1 MAFGNQTWRV
11 VVLTVLRSSQSS
23 HPNWEVTSVPL
34 NLEEPSS
41 IVQLL
46 LLWPSSQILSFLIC
60 NVLIKS
66 MKESNSAWHKS
77 SSSRYITVIWFVG
90 MCVCQHA
97 CVHAHMNVCSCGSQ
111 KASSGIVPQILS
123 TRVFCFFFFFFTQ
136 CISSV
141 LKLSK
146 WLASDPQHPR
156 LLQLSSSGF
165 TSKHSYPWDF
175 AWEFCESNSGLCV
188 LKINTS
194 QLGFL
199 PNPGHSAWGLSS
211 AFLPV

>member
-1 MAFGNQTWRV
+1 M
-11 VVLTVLRSSQSS
+11 LHVLRSSQSS
-23 HPNWEVTSVPL
+23 HPNWEVTFVPL

-46 LLWPSSQILSFLIC
+46 LLWPRSQILSFLVC

-77 SSSRYITVIWFVG
+77 SSSRCITVIWFVG
-90 MCVCQHA
+90 TCVCQHA
-97 CVHAHMNVCSCGSQ
+97 CVRAHENVCPCGGQ
-111 KASSGIVPQILS
+111 RASSGIVPQILS
-123 TRVFCFFFFFFTQ
+123 TRVFFFTQ

-141 LKLSK
+141 SKLSK
-146 WLASDPQHPR
+146 LIGQWSPAPTPPSLA
-156 LLQLSSSGF
+156 LQLGV
-165 TSKHSYPWDF
+165 TSRQSYTRDF
-175 AWEFCESNSGLCV
+175 AWEFCGSNSGLCV

-199 PNPGHSAWGLSS
+199 PSPGHS
-211 AFLPV
+211 V

>member
-1 MAFGNQTWRV
+1 M
-11 VVLTVLRSSQSS
+11 LYVLRSSQSS

-97 CVHAHMNVCSCGSQ
+97 CVRAHMNVCSCGSQ
-111 KASSGIVPQILS
+111 KASSGIVPQILC
-123 TRVFCFFFFFFTQ
+123 TRVFCFVLFFLHSVSHRSWNYQSDWPVIPSTHASFSSSRVLGLQASTATPG
-136 CISSV
+136 ILHESSV
-141 LKLSK
+141 DQIQVFVFS
-146 WLASDPQHPR
+146 R
-156 LLQLSSSGF
+156 
-165 TSKHSYPWDF
+165 
-175 AWEFCESNSGLCV
+175 
-188 LKINTS
+188 
-194 QLGFL
+194 
-199 PNPGHSAWGLSS
+199 
-211 AFLPV
+211 